1 LFGLSGTGKTTL
13 SADPNRMLIG
23 DDEHCWTDDGIF
35 NIEGGCY
42 AKMIDLSFER
52 EPDIYQALRFGTVLE
67 NVVLDEQRHVDYTD
81 DAITQNTRGAY
92 PIEYMKTA
100 KIPCVAGHPTD
111 VMFLTCDAFGLL
123 PPVSKLSIDQAMYYF
138 ISGYT
143 AKVAGTEVGVTDPEA
158 TFSPCFGAPFLV
170 WHPTKYAEM
179 LAEKIHEQDANVWL
193 VNTGWS
199 GGAYGTGA
207 RIRLK
212 FTRAMIDAI
221 HTGALADAPTQLD
234 PVFGLEM
241 VTRVPN
247 VPDEVLVPRDTWAD
261 KDAYD
266 GTARKL
272 ADLFKENFER
282 YGELAATG
290 VKEAGPQ

>member
-1 LFGLSGTGKTTL
+1 
-13 SADPNRMLIG
+13 
-23 DDEHCWTDDGIF
+23 
-35 NIEGGCY
+35 
-42 AKMIDLSFER
+42 
-52 EPDIYQALRFGTVLE
+52 
-67 NVVLDEQRHVDYTD
+67 
-81 DAITQNTRGAY
+81 
-92 PIEYMKTA
+92 
-100 KIPCVAGHPTD
+100 
-111 VMFLTCDAFGLL
+111 
-123 PPVSKLSIDQAMYYF
+123 
-138 ISGYT
+138 
-143 AKVAGTEVGVTDPEA
+143 
-158 TFSPCFGAPFLV
+158 
-170 WHPTKYAEM
+170 
-179 LAEKIHEQDANVWL
+179 
-193 VNTGWS
+193 
-199 GGAYGTGA
+199 
-207 RIRLK
+207 
-212 FTRAMIDAI
+212 MIDAI